1 MSIEFIRLSPALG
14 AEVRDLDISQP
25 LSAEQVAEVRRAW
38 LDHLVLVFRGR
49 SLSDDQLCAFSRQF
63 GTLDAVPAWHQYH
76 VPGQPN
82 VLIVSN
88 VKEQG
93 KPIGVLGDGE
103 AAWHTDMSYIPLP
116 PTASLLH
123 ALEIP
128 DSGGDTYWM
137 NMYAVYEALPAALK
151 RRIAGLALNHDSST
165 DSSGEVRPGHKP
177 VVDASQAPGVKH
189 PLVRLHP
196 ETKRP
201 ALYLGRRLHAY
212 VVGLSVAESEALLDE
227 LWKHALD
234 DRFVFRHRWQVGDLL
249 MWDNRCTMHRR
260 DPFDKAARRIM
271 HRTELIGDAPVGVAA
286 A

>member
-1 MSIEFIRLSPALG
+1 MSFDVDRLSPALG
-14 AEVRDLDISQP
+14 AEVRGLDISRP
-25 LSAEQVAEVRRAW
+25 LSAAQVAEVRRAW
-38 LDHLVLVFRGR
+38 LEHLVLVFRGR
-49 SLSDDQLCAFSRQF
+49 SLNDDQLCAFSRQF

-137 NMYAVYEALPAALK
+137 NMYAVYEALPEALK
-151 RRIAGLALNHDSST
+151 RRIKVTFPESLHHIHGFLVHGHVATHHGINTIGNVPEQAFEILRLQRFIDIAFVMGRTDVIKGINQSFEGLL
-165 DSSGEVRPGHKP
+165 
-177 VVDASQAPGVKH
+177 QAD
-189 PLVRLHP
+189 
-196 ETKRP
+196 
-201 ALYLGRRLHAY
+201 YL
-212 VVGLSVAESEALLDE
+212 
-227 LWKHALD
+227 
-234 DRFVFRHRWQVGDLL
+234 
-249 MWDNRCTMHRR
+249 M
-260 DPFDKAARRIM
+260 
-271 HRTELIGDAPVGVAA
+271 
-286 A
+286 